1 MKKSNVFDNNLESN
15 KDIKF
20 SFFAGNIIIIIDA
33 KQYKYKVPD
42 LNDGFTKITE
52 GNPCY
57 CITNEKELIG
67 ILKWCNL
74 GNNKYSYR
82 IVGVFDKI
90 VREFAELNH
99 LGENIYDNNDG
110 SRNYELEQNLYREI
124 YYWRNNREINRIYRE
139 RRQKLVEKQNEKL
152 RFQRIMEDDKMR
164 EEFLKKFK
172 NSEINEDIFN

>member
-1 MKKSNVFDNNLESN
+1 M
-15 KDIKF
+15 
-20 SFFAGNIIIIIDA
+20 
-33 KQYKYKVPD
+33 PD

-99 LGENIYDNNDG
+99 LGETFQEY
-110 SRNYELEQNLYREI
+110 
-124 YYWRNNREINRIYRE
+124 
-139 RRQKLVEKQNEKL
+139 L
-152 RFQRIMEDDKMR
+152 RLNVLKMEYKNVK
-164 EEFLKKFK
+164 EF
-172 NSEINEDIFN
+172 IH